1 MALGVAMAQ
10 PPQPQTPPAQN
21 SQQQNATQSDQ
32 QQQKSTQSDKNQK
45 MSDQKM
51 NANSASTS
59 TALPELKTTSFKGI
73 LVDMSCAS
81 QSSGTD
87 KSAATTTADRSTTTD
102 KSASNDKSAGA
113 NDCPVSANSSQFGL
127 KMDDGKTVRFDLV
140 GNQRAQDAV
149 KNQKS
154 WSKDLSAN
162 KPIHAKVS
170 GVLNGDKLIV
180 SSIH

>member
-1 MALGVAMAQ
+1 MAQ
-10 PPQPQTPPAQN
+10 TPQTPPAQ
-21 SQQQNATQSDQ
+21 DQ
-32 QQQKSTQSDKNQK
+32 QQKPAQ
-45 MSDQKM
+45 SDQKM
-51 NANSASTS
+51 NANAASNS
-59 TALPELKTTSFKGI
+59 TALPEMKTTSFKGV

-81 QSSGTD
+81 P
-87 KSAATTTADRSTTTD
+87 SAGTTTADR
-102 KSASNDKSAGA
+102 SASNDKSATGG
-113 NDCPVSANSSQFGL
+113 DCPVTANSSHFGL
-127 KMDDGKTVRFDLV
+127 KMDDGKTVRFDMV